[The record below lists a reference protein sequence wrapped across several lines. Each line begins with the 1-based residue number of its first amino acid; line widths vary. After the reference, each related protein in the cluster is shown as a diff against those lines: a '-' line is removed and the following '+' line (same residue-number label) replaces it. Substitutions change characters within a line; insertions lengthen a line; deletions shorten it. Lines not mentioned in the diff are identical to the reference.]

1 MIDIEKKIINIC
13 KSSLLASRSISKTSN
28 SERNKALKLMAE
40 KLTQK
45 KEIILKQNKKD
56 IYEAKKN
63 NLPNHLLDRLILD
76 EKRILSL

>member
-45 KEIILKQNKKD
+45 KENGK
-56 IYEAKKN
+56 
-63 NLPNHLLDRLILD
+63 
-76 EKRILSL
+76 S